1 MKRMAMDEEEK
12 KAEVPHNRRVHL
24 ANERTFLAW
33 IRTSIA
39 LMAFGFVVEK
49 FALFVKEA
57 EYLLMRAVPGVSSS
71 MPKRLPG
78 PGYSS
83 IFGIVLVAIGS
94 SVGLMSYIRYK
105 KIEREIDDNTYRPSA
120 LLMLMTA
127 LSLFAVGI
135 FLLVYLIHSL

>member
-1 MKRMAMDEEEK
+1 MDGQEEK
-12 KAEVPHNRRVHL
+12 KTDKPLNRRVHL

-83 IFGIVLVAIGS
+83 IIGIVLVAIGS
-94 SVGLMSYIRYK
+94 IIGFLSYIRYK
-105 KIEREIDDNTYRPSA
+105 KIEKEIDENTYLPA
-120 LLMLMTA
+120 PILMLMTA
-127 LSLFAVGI
+127 LSLFAIGL

>member
-1 MKRMAMDEEEK
+1 MDGQEEK
-12 KAEVPHNRRVHL
+12 KAGNRRVHL

-33 IRTSIA
+33 IRTSIG

-57 EYLLMRAVPGVSSS
+57 EYLLIKAVPGVPSS
-71 MPKRLPG
+71 MPKRLPV

-83 IFGIVLVAIGS
+83 IIGIVLVAIGS
-94 SVGLMSYIRYK
+94 LISLLAYTRYK
-105 KIEREIDDNTYRPSA
+105 KIEKEIDENTYRSSP

-127 LSLFAVGI
+127 LSLFGVGI

>member
-1 MKRMAMDEEEK
+1 VEEK
-12 KAEVPHNRRVHL
+12 AGVPEAKKPRNRRVHL

-57 EYLLMRAVPGVSSS
+57 EYLLMRAVPGVSST

-94 SVGLMSYIRYK
+94 TIGFLAYVRYK
-105 KIEREIDDNTYRPSA
+105 KIEKEIEDNTYRPSP

-127 LSLFAVGI
+127 LSLFAVGM